1 MDVPFCKQD
10 AIGEL
15 IQDIAE
21 MTMVQ
26 SIPTAMGGGWTLVY
40 YPWTPAAIEELSE
53 QERIWYRDAKREVQR
68 KLADSANR
76 K

>member
-1 MDVPFCKQD
+1 
-10 AIGEL
+10 
-15 IQDIAE
+15 
-21 MTMVQ
+21 MVQ